1 MKKILFVMLCF
12 VLISTFSQAAT
23 IEGGL
28 YDLSL
33 KNLKNVIVEI
43 NTFPKQRVIAVNGYY
58 KFESV
63 PLGNYTIFAYTK
75 DKELTAKEEITILQ
89 EGSYRVDLFLLPEIP
104 IKEEKSYSRLAWII
118 GLIVVAFLIAM
129 FVKRKKQKPKQEEKT
144 KLKEDLQEL
153 IKLIKKLGSRTTQKE
168 LVKQTGLSEAKIS
181 LMLTELEDL
190 GKIKRIKKGRTN
202 IIVLK

>member
-1 MKKILFVMLCF
+1 MKKLLFLLACLI
-12 VLISTFSQAAT
+12 LISTFSQAAT

-63 PLGNYTIFAYTK
+63 PLGNYTILAYTK

-89 EGSYRVDLFLLPEIP
+89 EGTYRVDLFLLPEIP
-104 IKEEKSYSRLAWII
+104 TKEEKSYSWLAWII
-118 GLIVVAFLIAM
+118 GLMMVIILVAIFAT
-129 FVKRKKQKPKQEEKT
+129 RKKQKPKHEK
-144 KLKEDLQEL
+144 KELKEDLQEL
-153 IKLIKKLGSRTTQKE
+153 VKLIKKLGSRTTQKE

-202 IIVLK
+202 VVVLK

>member
-1 MKKILFVMLCF
+1 MKKILFVLLCF

-104 IKEEKSYSRLAWII
+104 TKEEKSYSWLAWII